1 MAFFRVLLI
10 LFSLIEVSNQ
20 KNEVV
25 YLEFKALYKDGA
37 NVGKFLISNIQEK
50 SLFSKIIIGEK
61 NDEINM
67 ILSFSHPYFA
77 LTPIHFAKNKNNFSS
92 LYDFKKSKSFKNIS
106 CPHSYLIESKN
117 DIKAKENFK
126 LTLFN
131 FKINKFLE
139 KNIDDMNI
147 ILGINDQYK
156 ENPYFINLGLELLRT
171 NKYIEKQEYN
181 FIYQLKSK
189 NIIDDCYIIYI
200 FDKGKNIKGQ
210 NLYNIDELFNSKGKI
225 IIGDLINYYQSKNFS
240 KNQLVSVYSSSVDS
254 SLLNWAIKFNDVY
267 YILENKK
274 ESEFYKIFNIDI
286 NNFVIEAPR
295 SYQYLIKNHFFNNYL
310 LKGICHL
317 YSDYGFETYYCDK
330 SNNFSISNLKSFPSI
345 FMQSNDLLYTFE
357 LNYEDLFFEKDGQ
370 FWFLITFP
378 TFNEITE
385 WYIGNIFLRKY
396 NLLFNHDS
404 KIISFYNPNL
414 SKNEKVPNN
423 KNSSKFNNTAIKF
436 FILVIIILSAFS
448 IILGIFIGKMC
459 YQNKKNKVRLN
470 ELDDNF
476 DYEIKN
482 NIKKEFNDDSES
494 KLIDF

>member
-1 MAFFRVLLI
+1 
-10 LFSLIEVSNQ
+10 
-20 KNEVV
+20 
-25 YLEFKALYKDGA
+25 
-37 NVGKFLISNIQEK
+37 
-50 SLFSKIIIGEK
+50 
-61 NDEINM
+61 M

-126 LTLFN
+126 LILFN

-240 KNQLVSVYSSSVDS
+240 KNQLASVYSSSVDS

-295 SYQYLIKNHFFNNYL
+295 SYQYLIKNHFFNKRNLPSL
-310 LKGICHL
+310 L
-317 YSDYGFETYYCDK
+317 
-330 SNNFSISNLKSFPSI
+330 
-345 FMQSNDLLYTFE
+345 
-357 LNYEDLFFEKDGQ
+357 
-370 FWFLITFP
+370 
-378 TFNEITE
+378 
-385 WYIGNIFLRKY
+385 
-396 NLLFNHDS
+396 
-404 KIISFYNPNL
+404 
-414 SKNEKVPNN
+414 
-423 KNSSKFNNTAIKF
+423 
-436 FILVIIILSAFS
+436 
-448 IILGIFIGKMC
+448 
-459 YQNKKNKVRLN
+459 
-470 ELDDNF
+470 
-476 DYEIKN
+476 
-482 NIKKEFNDDSES
+482 
-494 KLIDF
+494 